1 MPQKKDKQSTM
12 RLLYNKKSKEKEKLK
27 DNNRIKEKW
36 ILKEAEDKYN
46 LKMFA
51 KDKLLSERFKDKD
64 NSEELSLTCHKL
76 RLKALNK
83 AEYKNL
89 NMSLKEQ
96 ELKWEKE
103 DNAWKWKIKWET
115 FKLQV
120 KAEYQLFH
128 IDSFINLITF
138 ILNNFTRRSKYFR
151 IF

>member
-27 DNNRIKEKW
+27 DRYRIKEKW
-36 ILKEAEDKYN
+36 ILKEAEEKYN

-76 RLKALNK
+76 RSKALNK

-89 NMSLKEQ
+89 SMSLKEQ
-96 ELKWEKE
+96 ELK
-103 DNAWKWKIKWET
+103 
-115 FKLQV
+115 
-120 KAEYQLFH
+120 
-128 IDSFINLITF
+128 
-138 ILNNFTRRSKYFR
+138 
-151 IF
+151 